1 MTKAK
6 EEAIKLIQKLPDEC
20 TITDIMA
27 ELYFKQKVEQGLKDI
42 EEGRTMTH
50 AEVRKRMTKWVK
62 SIGQKRHNEILK
74 K

>member
-1 MTKAK
+1 MAKAK

-27 ELYFKQKVEQGLKDI
+27 ELYFKQKVEQGSKDI

-50 AEVRKRMTKWVK
+50 AEVRKRMAKWVK
-62 SIGQKRHNEILK
+62 SIGQKQHNEILK